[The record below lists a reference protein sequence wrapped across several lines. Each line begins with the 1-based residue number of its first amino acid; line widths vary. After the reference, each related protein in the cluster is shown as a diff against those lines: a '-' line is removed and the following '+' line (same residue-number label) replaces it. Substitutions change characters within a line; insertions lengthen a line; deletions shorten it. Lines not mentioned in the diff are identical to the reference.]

1 MKLFGGSKGARTGG
15 AATRTAAKPAKH
27 KLKPL
32 AIVLAC
38 VLFIEACYFI
48 CVYSQNSF
56 ITKWRN
62 IYISTA
68 METLSHQW
76 LATAIIPDDII
87 QDVVGRREEAMQAQV
102 DLESGRGQRDVAADS
117 HLPAAAHYTLIR

>member
-15 AATRTAAKPAKH
+15 AAAKTAAAPARRS
-27 KLKPL
+27 LKPF

-62 IYISTA
+62 IYI
-68 METLSHQW
+68 
-76 LATAIIPDDII
+76 
-87 QDVVGRREEAMQAQV
+87 R
-102 DLESGRGQRDVAADS
+102 
-117 HLPAAAHYTLIR
+117 